1 MFLKIQVQ
9 IIAHLQSRALFTC
22 KTVEGVRRLLKEGAR
37 VDEKRGDGATPLHVH
52 AENGNCAVVAE
63 LLRGKADIDS
73 KDKVCNCY
81 FSTMIMSF

>member
-1 MFLKIQVQ
+1 MRK
-9 IIAHLQSRALFTC
+9 
-22 KTVEGVRRLLKEGAR
+22 LLKEGAR

-81 FSTMIMSF
+81 FSMMIMSF